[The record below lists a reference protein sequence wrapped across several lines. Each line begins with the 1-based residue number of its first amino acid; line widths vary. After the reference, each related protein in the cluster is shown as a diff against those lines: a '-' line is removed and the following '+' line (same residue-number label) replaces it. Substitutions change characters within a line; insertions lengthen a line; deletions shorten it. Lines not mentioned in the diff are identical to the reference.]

1 MKFRFFI
8 GTLCALVILLSGCQV
23 MPVPSSVQTP
33 AAAEGLPAAEELLAE
48 EQPAPEPVKFS
59 GSGEAELALDL
70 PWEGPAALRF
80 QASEGE
86 EPFQVSASAG
96 LEMSELIQSEGAVV
110 DAYRGLTLSS
120 ADPKRLIIKGDR
132 DWQVEV
138 IPVHA
143 DYFPVLQVPATYE
156 GQTSAV
162 LLIRGDH
169 GIAKFDT
176 TRASRLEAWGFG
188 EDPAGQRLTITSK
201 GDYKGNAVLPKHTTW
216 MVVDADGPWSVLVQ
230 ENCCDIPYL
239 K

>member
-1 MKFRFFI
+1 MQYGSLI
-8 GTLCALVILLSGCQV
+8 GILCVLVTLLSGCQGIT
-23 MPVPSSVQTP
+23 VPSSIQ
-33 AAAEGLPAAEELLAE
+33 PAAEEQPAVE
-48 EQPAPEPVKFS
+48 EQPAPEPVTFS
-59 GSGEAELALDL
+59 GSGEADLLLDL

-86 EPFQVSASAG
+86 KSFQVSASAG

-110 DAYRGLTLSS
+110 DAYRGLSLSVT
-120 ADPKRLIIKGDR
+120 DPKRLIVKGNR
-132 DWQVEV
+132 DWQIEV

-156 GQTSAV
+156 GQSSAV

-176 TRASRLEAWGFG
+176 TRAGHLEAWGFG
-188 EDPAGQRLTITSK
+188 EDPAGERLIITAK
-201 GDYKGNAVLPKHTTW
+201 GDYKGNAVLPKNTTW

-239 K
+239 R